1 MIEKLPEC
9 RSVRV
14 EFQEGWSQTAKKT
27 LLAFAN
33 TIGGDL
39 YLGVTDD
46 GITKGLSKKAVNVI
60 SRTVQEFCRS
70 EVEPVLIDMVSMKVI
85 SAGNCTY
92 VLRVTVDH
100 GEDRPYALKGKRY
113 TGGAYVRD
121 GSMSVTAT
129 EEEIRDM
136 IRESSPQPWE
146 SRLSRQTDLRFGETA
161 DIFKKYNVSFSSA
174 HYLRLGLVDDADHFT
189 QLGELLSDQNR
200 TTLVV
205 GTFSQDSAPLSVREF
220 SGSLLRQIDQAF
232 DMFAAINPELIHKT
246 GELAN
251 KRHFAWPPK
260 ALREALVNCAVH
272 CDYSQSEPTKVSIF
286 PNRFEFLS
294 YGSIPGRL
302 SVDDIVLEGVSKCR
316 NERLADIL
324 RRLGWMENYGSGFP
338 MIWREYANSG
348 AEPKLEATRRVFRI
362 VLPKIQDE
370 PRGTTTERCRVL
382 FETRDTL
389 SMTEIM
395 NLLNVSRTSANTAVN
410 ALMKAG
416 QIEKIGTGRMTKYRS
431 LVR

>member
-14 EFQEGWSQTAKKT
+14 EFQEGWSQTAQKT

-39 YLGVTDD
+39 YFGITDD

-70 EVEPVLIDMVSMKVI
+70 EVEPVLIDMVSTKVI

-92 VLRVTVDH
+92 VLRVSVEP

-136 IRESSPQPWE
+136 IRDSSPQPWE

-161 DIFKKYNVSFSSA
+161 GIFKKYNVSFSSA
-174 HYLRLGLVDDADHFT
+174 HFLRLGLVDDADRFT

-200 TTLVV
+200 TKLVV
-205 GTFSQDSAPLSVREF
+205 GTFSQDSASLSVREF

-232 DMFAAINPELIHKT
+232 AMFAAINPELIHKT

-272 CDYSQSEPTKVSIF
+272 CDCSQSEPTKVSIF

-302 SVDDIVLEGVSKCR
+302 SVDDIVLEGVSKCC
-316 NERLADIL
+316 NERLADVL

-370 PRGTTTERCRVL
+370 PRGTTTERCRAL

-410 ALMKAG
+410 ALLKVG
-416 QIEKIGTGRMTKYRS
+416 QIEKIGIGRMTKYRS
-431 LVR
+431 LLR

>member
-39 YLGVTDD
+39 YFGISDD

-60 SRTVQEFCRS
+60 SRAVQEFCRS
-70 EVEPVLIDMVSMKVI
+70 EVEPVLIDMVSTKVI
-85 SAGNCTY
+85 SVGNCRY
-92 VLRVTVDH
+92 VLRVTVEP

-161 DIFKKYNVSFSSA
+161 DIFKKYNVSFSPA

-200 TTLVV
+200 TKLVV
-205 GTFSQDSAPLSVREF
+205 GTFSHVRRHGIEP
-220 SGSLLRQIDQAF
+220 
-232 DMFAAINPELIHKT
+232 M
-246 GELAN
+246 
-251 KRHFAWPPK
+251 KRHK
-260 ALREALVNCAVH
+260 N
-272 CDYSQSEPTKVSIF
+272 
-286 PNRFEFLS
+286 
-294 YGSIPGRL
+294 
-302 SVDDIVLEGVSKCR
+302 
-316 NERLADIL
+316 
-324 RRLGWMENYGSGFP
+324 
-338 MIWREYANSG
+338 
-348 AEPKLEATRRVFRI
+348 
-362 VLPKIQDE
+362 
-370 PRGTTTERCRVL
+370 
-382 FETRDTL
+382 
-389 SMTEIM
+389 
-395 NLLNVSRTSANTAVN
+395 
-410 ALMKAG
+410 
-416 QIEKIGTGRMTKYRS
+416 
-431 LVR
+431 

>member
-14 EFQEGWSQTAKKT
+14 EFQEGWSQTAQKT

-39 YLGVTDD
+39 YFGITDD

-70 EVEPVLIDMVSMKVI
+70 EVEPVLIDMVSTKVI

-92 VLRVTVDH
+92 VLRVSVEP

-136 IRESSPQPWE
+136 IRDSSPQPWE

-174 HYLRLGLVDDADHFT
+174 HFLRLGLVDDADRFT

-200 TTLVV
+200 TKLVV
-205 GTFSQDSAPLSVREF
+205 ATFSQDSASLSIREF

-232 DMFAAINPELIHKT
+232 AMFAAINPELIHKT

-272 CDYSQSEPTKVSIF
+272 RDYSQSEPTKVSIF

-370 PRGTTTERCRVL
+370 QRGTTTERCRAL

-416 QIEKIGTGRMTKYRS
+416 QIEKIGIGRMTKYRS
-431 LVR
+431 LLR

>member
-27 LLAFAN
+27 LLAFTN

-39 YLGVTDD
+39 YLGISDD

-70 EVEPVLIDMVSMKVI
+70 ETEPVLIDMVSTKVI

-92 VLRVTVDH
+92 VLRVTVDP

-174 HYLRLGLVDDADHFT
+174 HYLRLGLVDDADHFA

-200 TTLVV
+200 TKLVV
-205 GTFSQDSAPLSVREF
+205 GTFSQDSASLSVREF
-220 SGSLLRQIDQAF
+220 SGSLLRQIDQVF

-246 GELAN
+246 GKLAN

-272 CDYSQSEPTKVSIF
+272 RDYSQSEPTKVSIF
-286 PNRFEFLS
+286 PNRFEFLF

-316 NERLADIL
+316 NERLADIF
-324 RRLGWMENYGSGFP
+324 RCLGWMENYGSGFP

-382 FETRDTL
+382 FETRDAL

-410 ALMKAG
+410 ALMKTG
-416 QIEKIGTGRMTKYRS
+416 QIEKIGIGRMTKYRS

>member
-14 EFQEGWSQTAKKT
+14 EFQEGWSQTAQKT

-33 TIGGDL
+33 TIGGDQ
-39 YLGVTDD
+39 YFGITDD

-70 EVEPVLIDMVSMKVI
+70 EVEPVLIDMVSTKVI

-92 VLRVTVDH
+92 VLRVSVEP

-136 IRESSPQPWE
+136 ICASSPQPWE
-146 SRLSRQTDLRFGETA
+146 SRLSRQTALRFGETA
-161 DIFKKYNVSFSSA
+161 DIFKKYNVCFSPV
-174 HYLRLGLVDDADHFT
+174 HYLRLGLVDAADHFT

-200 TTLVV
+200 TKLVV
-205 GTFSQDSAPLSVREF
+205 GTFSQDSASLSVREF

-272 CDYSQSEPTKVSIF
+272 RDYSQSEPTKVSIF

-370 PRGTTTERCRVL
+370 PRGTTTERCRAL

-389 SMTEIM
+389 SMT
-395 NLLNVSRTSANTAVN
+395 
-410 ALMKAG
+410 
-416 QIEKIGTGRMTKYRS
+416 
-431 LVR
+431 

>member
-70 EVEPVLIDMVSMKVI
+70 EVEPVLIDMVSTKVI

-92 VLRVTVDH
+92 VLRVSVEP

-136 IRESSPQPWE
+136 VRDSSPQPWE
-146 SRLSRQTDLRFGETA
+146 SRLS
-161 DIFKKYNVSFSSA
+161 
-174 HYLRLGLVDDADHFT
+174 
-189 QLGELLSDQNR
+189 
-200 TTLVV
+200 
-205 GTFSQDSAPLSVREF
+205 
-220 SGSLLRQIDQAF
+220 
-232 DMFAAINPELIHKT
+232 
-246 GELAN
+246 
-251 KRHFAWPPK
+251 
-260 ALREALVNCAVH
+260 
-272 CDYSQSEPTKVSIF
+272 
-286 PNRFEFLS
+286 
-294 YGSIPGRL
+294 
-302 SVDDIVLEGVSKCR
+302 
-316 NERLADIL
+316 
-324 RRLGWMENYGSGFP
+324 
-338 MIWREYANSG
+338 
-348 AEPKLEATRRVFRI
+348 
-362 VLPKIQDE
+362 
-370 PRGTTTERCRVL
+370 
-382 FETRDTL
+382 
-389 SMTEIM
+389 
-395 NLLNVSRTSANTAVN
+395 
-410 ALMKAG
+410 
-416 QIEKIGTGRMTKYRS
+416 
-431 LVR
+431 